1 MNIRNKINQSHDED
15 NSRILITLEEVAK
28 KQARSKEDSTHM
40 IELLNNADKIGHGR
54 HEELIK
60 LGNQLLNGIHA
71 ISISSSPTPAP
82 LPPPLTSL
90 HDENA
95 RRAAEITILNSLWH
109 PGIQEREETIPKAHA
124 DTFQWIFEDPKTTGK
139 PWDSFVDFLQG
150 DTPSYWITG
159 KPGCGKSTLV
169 KFINRNPKTQVL
181 LQQWA
186 GERVLIQASHYFYYG
201 GGQYQKSEIGLFRS
215 LLHSILDQRR
225 DLMPIAFRDR
235 FQAALE
241 GKKHGDPS
249 LPEAKKALPDLVR
262 HSPNIN
268 FFFSIDG
275 LDEFDPAVSMTHVQ
289 SLIGFTNFLETCDN
303 VKTLVSSR
311 LLPEFEHGS
320 GRACLR
326 THELTKEDIRRYV
339 HEKLMNHP
347 RMKFLDEKD
356 PKSTSDL
363 LESIVGSSLGVF
375 LWVRVVTESHRR
387 TTQTTIAL
395 MT

>member
-1 MNIRNKINQSHDED
+1 
-15 NSRILITLEEVAK
+15 
-28 KQARSKEDSTHM
+28 M